1 MYRRSADSDREVQ
14 SGSTGGRE
22 SGGSTRTSPVETLH
36 RQVGNQAM
44 QNSYAEEEYPEPTG
58 ASGQDGSQG
67 TAMVGGREG
76 MSIPDEHGPQR
87 AGGLATGTGSV
98 SVAGWQTVTIPGKS
112 IPDEHGPQ
120 RAGGLATGTGS
131 VSVAGWQTVEVP
143 GWLAVELPSITDRK
157 GQYRD
162 RGGFPGENA
171 GMD

>member
-76 MSIPDEHGPQR
+76 MSIPDR
-87 AGGLATGTGSV
+87 
-98 SVAGWQTVTIPGKS
+98 QTVTIPGKS

>member
-98 SVAGWQTVTIPGKS
+98 SVAGWQTV
-112 IPDEHGPQ
+112 
-120 RAGGLATGTGS
+120 
-131 VSVAGWQTVEVP
+131 EVP